1 MKEFDACHMFT
12 LYRFMQLDLPPIMEC
27 MYLIFIHI
35 QALHAMWTTSELIFP
50 LFSPGF
56 LTTNQLDNLIFWVFA
71 GNICGEVPQFQQF
84 ID

>member
-1 MKEFDACHMFT
+1 MSNVFTFHLAKIIAELMKEFDACHMFT

-56 LTTNQLDNLIFWVFA
+56 LTTN
-71 GNICGEVPQFQQF
+71 
-84 ID
+84 